1 MHEIHGYIMPRK
13 ITTEPIKRL
22 TIELP
27 ESEYRLL
34 EEYCIKKQHTK
45 RQVIRYLIQQLKGL

>member
-1 MHEIHGYIMPRK
+1 MPRK

-34 EEYCIKKQHTK
+34 EEYCMKQQQTKK
-45 RQVIRYLIQQLKGL
+45 QVIRYLIQKLKNF

>member
-1 MHEIHGYIMPRK
+1 MHETHGYIMPRK

-34 EEYCIKKQHTK
+34 EEYCMKQQQTKK
-45 RQVIRYLIQQLKGL
+45 QVIRYLIQKLKNF